1 MKVTFKK
8 VLYDELEIDFQK
20 IYDFISKSKNYDDME
35 LIYEEF
41 EKNVKYYLSLTHD
54 LNSLFDSYDL
64 FFMDSDFNDN
74 SVVLRYIIDMFYVFL
89 RDKFNI

>member
-8 VLYDELEIDFQK
+8 VLYEDFDIDFQK
-20 IYDFISKSKNYDDME
+20 IYDFISKTKDCDDME
-35 LIYEEF
+35 IIYEEF
-41 EKNVKYYLSLTHD
+41 KNNVKFYLSLTHD

>member
-64 FFMDSDFNDN
+64 FFLNSDFNNNEDVLECIVDN
-74 SVVLRYIIDMFYVFL
+74 FYVFL
-89 RDKFNI
+89 RDKFGI